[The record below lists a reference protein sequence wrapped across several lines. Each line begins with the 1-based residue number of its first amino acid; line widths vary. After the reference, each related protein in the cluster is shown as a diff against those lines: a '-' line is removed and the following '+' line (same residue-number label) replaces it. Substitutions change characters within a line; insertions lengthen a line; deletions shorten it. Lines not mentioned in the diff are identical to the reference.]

1 MKHSMKKLLSLLA
14 VMMVLFGTLAVTA
27 SAESGFFT
35 SYTNYEYN
43 YYNESVSA
51 PVSYVFDGVF
61 TAEDMKVDGE
71 LVDCSDMAFCGDSL
85 YILDAGNDRILELD
99 TNLKHKKTHSGFVMD
114 GEYGEES
121 VSIMGAAGFY
131 VYENGDFLIA
141 DHSNMRILRISNGRV
156 TQVIEKPDS
165 PSIDEDVPFYVRKVT
180 VGSQGRIYALVETL
194 NQGALVFSD
203 EGEFLTFFGSNKVK
217 QTAEVISKFLW
228 RKFMSEE
235 QLKAMDTFT
244 PVNMT
249 NFDIDP
255 RGFMISVT
263 KDAASNSVE
272 GTVRRINY
280 KNSDVLNSPDMHTF
294 GDLEWNRDKK
304 VRTGTSFCDVDVDY
318 EGFYAL
324 LDDSRGRVF
333 VYSNSGDFVSVFAL
347 KGNQAGATGTPVA
360 IETIGEKVYILD
372 AAKRAVLVYSPTE
385 YAKKYRSAILS
396 LENGDQE
403 QSLAIW
409 QELLNENTNNELV
422 YHGMGRVYDEQKD
435 YAKAMEYFKL
445 AKDQESYSYA
455 FKEYRKDMI
464 QDNFLPIAAV
474 AVVLVVVLVIA
485 VRLAKKKLLGA
496 GDSAYGVMESKWLF
510 PIYTLTHPADGFIQF
525 KTRKH
530 IRSWEMTFG
539 FVISW
544 FLLEV
549 LKFFATGFIF
559 NSKRI
564 SDFNLF
570 ITAAATFGLYLLFI
584 IGNWAVCTLIEGKG
598 TLPEIMTTTSYAL
611 LPYLVT
617 ILINT
622 ILSNFFA
629 LDEGSFIT
637 IISYIGLVWTA
648 LVLFVGLSAIH
659 EYSVAKTVLSVIL
672 TIIAMAIMLF
682 LIILFYTLVTQT
694 ISFVMSIIQ
703 EVSLRM

>member
-51 PVSYVFDGVF
+51 PVSYVFDGIF
-61 TAEDMKVDGE
+61 TAEDMEVDGE